1 MGNLKF
7 LKIAFLGLLIFSV
20 SHVHAV
26 QKNPQ
31 IRRCHILKGEFFV
44 ANTESDQFGFC
55 QFGEAIIGTIDLL
68 RFSDNGNDVL
78 SIQAYINNVQDC
90 EPYGQLIDVKKPNG
104 PTLVMCS
111 FTDGSLIENQTLS
124 LGQSSEKNRH
134 LNEALG
140 LNR

>member
-1 MGNLKF
+1 MGNFKF
-7 LKIAFLGLLIFSV
+7 LKIAFFGLLIFSV
-20 SHVHAV
+20 SNVQAL

-31 IRRCHILKGEFFV
+31 ILRCHALNGEFFV

-55 QFGEAIIGTIDLL
+55 SFGEAIIGTIDLL
-68 RFSDNGNDVL
+68 RYADNVNDVL
-78 SIQAYINNVQDC
+78 SIEAYINNVKDC
-90 EPYGQLIDVKKPNG
+90 EPFGQLIDVKKPNG

-124 LGQSSEKNRH
+124 LGQTSEKNKK
-134 LNEALG
+134 LNQALG